1 MSQQSSAVDAVST
14 EAKYPRSIPYII
26 GNEAA
31 ERFSFYGMR
40 SILATFLVAQFF
52 NPTLNPALQTV
63 AEAKAN
69 ESTHF
74 FVTLAYTLPFV
85 GGLVADWF
93 TGKYKIILYIS
104 IVYCFGHLFLAVFDK
119 NLNGFIMGLVL
130 IAVGAGGIKSCVS
143 ANVGDQFDKT
153 NQELLSKV
161 YGWFY
166 FSINAGSVI
175 STILIPWVY
184 AEYGAKW
191 AFGIPGLLMAL
202 ATIIFFSGR
211 KQYVRVPPAGIL
223 FKTNPFSFNGR
234 IRRTEYFVS
243 LLIVAPL
250 YIILRNLISTGTHD
264 ITTLVFCV
272 ISYIIII
279 WFNLA
284 QGAKRCHDIEKN
296 GWYQLIPFYSL
307 WMLYKEGHSDTN
319 VYGNVPP
326 PSGVNKNNFVFIS
339 VYALFNAGKKQK
351 GQSLLDVAKGEYD
364 PEKVEGV
371 KAVYRVMAVFIFAP
385 IFWAM
390 WDQNLSEW
398 VLQAEKLD
406 RYIPLGIHHI
416 PFFAKPL
423 NLNFTILAGQVQ
435 TANPIFLLSFIPLF
449 TYFIYPFLDR
459 IGIKTTPLRRLGA
472 GLALTALSFV
482 IIAFV
487 QARVD
492 AGAHPSVWWQI
503 FAYVVLSAAEVLVS
517 ITGLEYAYTQAPKSM
532 KSTMSAIW
540 LLTVA
545 AGNLFDALINGNI
558 SKGGFFSRFA
568 GADFYWLFV
577 GICTVFLVL
586 FMIISPRLKE
596 RSYIAEPEPDNQAI
610 ADTNNL

>member
-1 MSQQSSAVDAVST
+1 MANDTLKAVASQP
-14 EAKYPRSIPYII
+14 KYPRSIFYII

-52 NPTLNPALQTV
+52 NPANNPALQTV

-85 GGLVADWF
+85 GALVADWF

-104 IVYCFGHLFLAVFDK
+104 IVYCFGHLCLAVFDE
-119 NLNGFIMGLVL
+119 NLNGFTTGLLL
-130 IAVGAGGIKSCVS
+130 IAIGAGGIKSCVS

-153 NQELLSKV
+153 NQSLLSKV

-175 STILIPWVY
+175 STVLIPWVY
-184 AEYGAKW
+184 ANYGAKW

-211 KQYVRVPPAGIL
+211 KSYVRVPPSGI
-223 FKTNPFSFNGR
+223 
-234 IRRTEYFVS
+234 
-243 LLIVAPL
+243 
-250 YIILRNLISTGTHD
+250 
-264 ITTLVFCV
+264 
-272 ISYIIII
+272 
-279 WFNLA
+279 
-284 QGAKRCHDIEKN
+284 
-296 GWYQLIPFYSL
+296 
-307 WMLYKEGHSDTN
+307 
-319 VYGNVPP
+319 
-326 PSGVNKNNFVFIS
+326 NKNNFVFIS
-339 VYALFNAGKKQK
+339 LYALFNIGKKKK
-351 GQSLLDVAKGEYD
+351 GQALLDVAKTNFD
-364 PEKVEGV
+364 PEKVEGA
-371 KAVYRVMAVFIFAP
+371 KAVYRVMAVFAFAP

-406 RYIPLGIHHI
+406 RHIDLG
-416 PFFAKPL
+416 FFD
-423 NLNFTILAGQVQ
+423 FTVLAGQVQ
-435 TANPIFLLSFIPLF
+435 TANPVFLLSFIPLF
-449 TYFIYPFLDR
+449 TYFVYPFFDKTL
-459 IGIKTTPLRRLGA
+459 GIKTTPLRRIGA
-472 GLALTALSFV
+472 GLILTALSFV
-482 IIAFV
+482 IIALI

-492 AGAHPSVWWQI
+492 VGEHPSVWWQI
-503 FAYVVLSAAEVLVS
+503 FAYVILSAAEVLVS

-532 KSTMSAIW
+532 KSTMTAIW

-545 AGNLFDALINGNI
+545 AGNLFVALINGNI
-558 SKGGFFSRFA
+558 SEGGYFA
-568 GADFYWLFV
+568 QFTGANFYWMFV
-577 GICTVFLVL
+577 GICTVFIVIYL
-586 FMIISPRLKE
+586 FVSPRLKE
-596 RSYIAEPEPDNQAI
+596 RNYIVEPDNEVI

>member
-1 MSQQSSAVDAVST
+1 MSQTNLTADAVKS
-14 EAKYPRSIPYII
+14 EAKYPRSIPFII

-104 IVYCFGHLFLAVFDK
+104 IVYCFGHLCLALFDD
-119 NLNGFIMGLVL
+119 NLDGFIAGLVL
-130 IAVGAGGIKSCVS
+130 IAIGAGGIKSCVS

-166 FSINAGSVI
+166 FSINAGSVV
-175 STILIPWVY
+175 STVLIPWVY

-191 AFGIPGLLMAL
+191 AFGIPGILMAL
-202 ATIIFFSGR
+202 ATLIFFSGR
-211 KQYVRVPPAGIL
+211 KQYIRVPPGGI
-223 FKTNPFSFNGR
+223 
-234 IRRTEYFVS
+234 
-243 LLIVAPL
+243 
-250 YIILRNLISTGTHD
+250 
-264 ITTLVFCV
+264 
-272 ISYIIII
+272 
-279 WFNLA
+279 
-284 QGAKRCHDIEKN
+284 
-296 GWYQLIPFYSL
+296 
-307 WMLYKEGHSDTN
+307 
-319 VYGNVPP
+319 
-326 PSGVNKNNFVFIS
+326 NKNNFVFIS
-339 VYALFNAGKKQK
+339 VYALFNISKKQK
-351 GQSLLDVAKGEYD
+351 GQSLLDVAKGKFN

-406 RYIPLGIHHI
+406 RHINLG
-416 PFFAKPL
+416 FVD
-423 NLNFTILAGQVQ
+423 FTVLAGQVQ
-435 TANPIFLLSFIPLF
+435 TANPVFLLSFIPLF
-449 TYFIYPFLDR
+449 TYFVYPFFDR
-459 IGIKTTPLRRLGA
+459 IGLKATPLRRIGA

-482 IIAFV
+482 IIALI
-487 QARVD
+487 QERVEL
-492 AGAHPSVWWQI
+492 GEHPSVWWQI
-503 FAYVVLSAAEVLVS
+503 LAYVILSAAEVLVS

-532 KSTMSAIW
+532 KSTMGAIW

-545 AGNLFDALINGNI
+545 AGNLSVALINGSI
-558 SKGGFFSRFA
+558 SKGGFFAQFS
-568 GADFYWLFV
+568 GANFYWMFV
-577 GICTVFLVL
+577 VICTVFLVAYL
-586 FMIISPRLKE
+586 FISPRLKE
-596 RSYIAEPEPDNQAI
+596 RSYIAEPEPENEVI
-610 ADTNNL
+610 AETNNL

>member
-1 MSQQSSAVDAVST
+1 MSEKAPAAVA
-14 EAKYPRSIPYII
+14 ALKPRYPKSIPFII

-104 IVYCFGHLFLAVFDK
+104 IVYCVGHLFLALFDD
-119 NLNGFIMGLVL
+119 NLNLFTVGLLL
-130 IAVGAGGIKSCVS
+130 IAIGAGGIKSCVS

-153 NQELLSKV
+153 NESLMSKV

-184 AEYGAKW
+184 DVYGAKW
-191 AFGIPGLLMAL
+191 AFGIPGILMAL

-211 KQYVRVPPAGIL
+211 KQYRRVPPSGI
-223 FKTNPFSFNGR
+223 NR
-234 IRRTEYFVS
+234 
-243 LLIVAPL
+243 
-250 YIILRNLISTGTHD
+250 
-264 ITTLVFCV
+264 
-272 ISYIIII
+272 
-279 WFNLA
+279 
-284 QGAKRCHDIEKN
+284 
-296 GWYQLIPFYSL
+296 
-307 WMLYKEGHSDTN
+307 
-319 VYGNVPP
+319 
-326 PSGVNKNNFVFIS
+326 NNFVFIS
-339 VYALFNAGKKQK
+339 VYALLNMGKKKK
-351 GQSLLDVAKGEYD
+351 GESLLDVAKTNFD
-364 PEKVEGV
+364 PQKVEGV
-371 KAVYRVMAVFIFAP
+371 KAVYRVMAVFAFAP

-398 VLQAEKLD
+398 VLQAAKLD
-406 RYIPLGIHHI
+406 RHINLG
-416 PFFAKPL
+416 FTD
-423 NLNFTILAGQVQ
+423 FTILPGQVQ
-435 TANPIFLLSFIPLF
+435 TANPVFLLSFIPLF
-449 TYFIYPFLDR
+449 TYFVYPFFDK
-459 IGIKTTPLRRLGA
+459 IGLKTTPLRRIGT

-482 IIAFV
+482 IIALI
-487 QARVD
+487 QERVD
-492 AGAHPSVWWQI
+492 AGGHPSVWWQI
-503 FAYVVLSAAEVLVS
+503 FAYVILSAAEVLVS

-532 KSTMSAIW
+532 KSTMTAIW

-545 AGNLFDALINGNI
+545 AGNLFVALINGNI
-558 SKGGFFSRFA
+558 SKGGFFAQFT
-568 GADFYWLFV
+568 GADFYWMFV
-577 GICTVFLVL
+577 GLCTIFLVAYL
-586 FMIISPRLKE
+586 FISPRLKE
-596 RSYIAEPEPDNQAI
+596 RNYITDPDNQVI
-610 ADTNNL
+610 AETNNL